1 MEKTLNWVE
10 RKFNARWFLLSIFRY
25 KRYFLECMA
34 GALILQ
40 ILGLAMPAITQVV
53 VDKILPNKAET
64 TLTVL
69 AVGYVFVALFQFAI
83 YFLRGLVSNQTTN
96 KIDIL
101 LGGRL
106 FRHIMRL
113 PLVFFESRR
122 VGDTLMRVVSLNSI
136 REFLTGQALN
146 SFLDSIFAVV
156 YFALMYWYSP
166 GLTLVAFASV
176 PLQLFFAIR
185 YQPGYLKRIEELWA
199 IESNSKSFL
208 VEATNSIQTIK
219 AMAAE
224 PLFNRRWEDIS
235 NKTAQAAFNVGMTGN
250 AIENTTQMIQRVTGV
265 LILWYGGYLV
275 IMQQMSLGQ
284 LIAFSMLFSQISQPL
299 GNLFNLWPQA
309 QQALMAAHRM
319 SDILHTPR
327 EFMNNKPQQRLPFR
341 GSIVFE
347 AVSFGY
353 NPDKK
358 MVIENFSFGM
368 MPGERIGF
376 VGRSGSGKSTVAKL
390 AQRLYL
396 PQQGKIMIDGM
407 DIALLDPEYLRSQIG
422 VVLQE
427 NYLFKGSIRDNIAV
441 SSPGATMA
449 AICKAAETAGAHEFI
464 LELRE
469 GYDTDVGE
477 RGAQLSGGQ
486 RQRIAIARALLTN
499 PRILIFDEATS
510 ALDYQSERIILNNLD
525 DICRDRTVIIIA
537 HRLSTVRNCTRIVTL
552 DQGKIV
558 ECGSH
563 EQLLS
568 YGGFYAW
575 LNEQQR

>member
-1 MEKTLNWVE
+1 MQRALDWFESKY
-10 RKFNARWFLLSIFRY
+10 NAKWFIVTIFRY
-25 KRYFLECMA
+25 KRYFLDCMA

-40 ILGLAMPAITQVV
+40 VLGLAMPAITQVV
-53 VDKILPNKAET
+53 IDKVLPNKADT

-69 AVGYVFVALFQFAI
+69 AVGFAGVALFQFI
-83 YFLRGLVSNQTTN
+83 IFFLRGLVSNQTTN

-122 VGDTLMRVVSLNSI
+122 VGDTLMRIIAMNSI

-146 SFLDSIFAVV
+146 SLLDSVFAIV

-166 GLTLVAFASV
+166 PLAVVAFLSV

-185 YQPGYLKRIEELWA
+185 YQPGYLKRIEDLWA
-199 IESNSKSFL
+199 MESNSKSFL
-208 VEATNSIQTIK
+208 VEATNSVQTIK

-224 PLFNRRWEDIS
+224 PLFNRRWEEMSD
-235 NKTAQAAFNVGMTGN
+235 KTSQAAFRVGMTGN
-250 AIENTTQMIQRVTGV
+250 AIENTTQMIQRAAGV
-265 LILWYGGYLV
+265 MILWYGGYLV
-275 IMQQMSLGQ
+275 ITQQMSLGQ

-299 GNLFNLWPQA
+299 GNLFNLWPKA

-327 EFMNNKPQQRLPFR
+327 EFMNNRPEARVPFQ
-341 GSIVFE
+341 GAIAFD
-347 AVSFGY
+347 AISFGY

-358 MVIENFSFGM
+358 MVIENFSFKIM
-368 MPGERIGF
+368 AGERIGF
-376 VGRSGSGKSTVAKL
+376 VGRSGSGKSTIAKL

-396 PQQGKIMIDGM
+396 PQKGAITIDGM
-407 DIALLDPEYLRSQIG
+407 DIATMDPEYLRSQIG

-441 SSPGATMA
+441 SRPGAPMA
-449 AICKAAETAGAHEFI
+449 DICTAATVAGAHEFI
-464 LELRE
+464 LELPN

-510 ALDYQSERIILNNLD
+510 ALDYQSERIILDNLD

-537 HRLSTVRNCTRIVTL
+537 HRLSTVRNCDRIVTL
-552 DQGKIV
+552 EHGKIV

-568 YGGFYAW
+568 YNGFYAW
-575 LNEQQR
+575 LNAQQH